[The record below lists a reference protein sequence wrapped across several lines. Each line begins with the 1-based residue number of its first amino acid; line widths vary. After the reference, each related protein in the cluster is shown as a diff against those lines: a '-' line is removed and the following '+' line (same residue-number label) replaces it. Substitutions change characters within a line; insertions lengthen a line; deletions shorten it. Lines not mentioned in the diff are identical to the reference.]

1 MAHIFEDMGS
11 AYPSPP
17 LPSRTLEKT
26 LPATGNA
33 TDQIKFGAKK
43 SDIVMSSDRRESR
56 HLYTY
61 EYLRF
66 LHSLRS
72 VEMTM

>member
-33 TDQIKFGAKK
+33 TDQIKFGADLQILEV
-43 SDIVMSSDRRESR
+43 SPELFI
-56 HLYTY
+56 
-61 EYLRF
+61 F
-66 LHSLRS
+66 QNP
-72 VEMTM
+72 